1 MIKTWQ
7 TRHSLCTSRA
17 NLQIG
22 PVTTPLLRTL
32 GPCNTPKKK
41 KKKRIKKEGY
51 LSKIVYGVNFIINV
65 SKGFLENKVETLAI
79 YIRLLYQCI

>member
-1 MIKTWQ
+1 MIIRSACDEFRGLNSYKWG
-7 TRHSLCTSRA
+7 R
-17 NLQIG
+17 LQY
-22 PVTTPLLRTL
+22 P
-32 GPCNTPKKK
+32 K

-79 YIRLLYQCI
+79 YIRLSCQCI